1 MSYRE
6 HFPTIWDA
14 PQKPRTQKAASPAHT
29 LTEAAKPVK
38 EAFLSIWD
46 KPARTPTA

>member
-14 PQKPRTQKAASPAHT
+14 PQKPRTAKAAAPAST
-29 LTEAAKPVK
+29 LKQTAKPVK

-46 KPARTPTA
+46 KPTRTPAA